1 MVDTAFHFAGG
12 YWDAGIV
19 LGLLYLGLAVLA
31 VFGRPV
37 DGRHV
42 LLDLRMRPPG
52 RTLAALAFGTLAVAV
67 IAGRV
72 GGSAFAVRYAAV
84 LFPFFILLVALGT
97 EVFVDRR
104 VYHGVLA
111 VAVAF
116 SLWGLLPNIVGERTS
131 AAKVAAALE
140 AEAKPGDV
148 VAYCPDQLGPS
159 VSRELQASGLVQ
171 LTFPRATPPERV
183 DWVDYE
189 EVNKAARTTDFAR
202 MLLDRAG
209 PTHDIWVVW
218 APGYRTFG
226 TKCQNL
232 IDRLDDV
239 RPDIERVVKISTK
252 NFERPGLVRL
262 PPVCVA
268 GTQCR

>member
-1 MVDTAFHFAGG
+1 
-12 YWDAGIV
+12 
-19 LGLLYLGLAVLA
+19 
-31 VFGRPV
+31 
-37 DGRHV
+37 
-42 LLDLRMRPPG
+42 
-52 RTLAALAFGTLAVAV
+52 
-67 IAGRV
+67 
-72 GGSAFAVRYAAV
+72 
-84 LFPFFILLVALGT
+84 
-97 EVFVDRR
+97 
-104 VYHGVLA
+104 
-111 VAVAF
+111 
-116 SLWGLLPNIVGERTS
+116 
-131 AAKVAAALE
+131 
-140 AEAKPGDV
+140 
-148 VAYCPDQLGPS
+148 